1 MRHKKRKLKNPE
13 KKLIF
18 IFFLLVLSCI
28 IFVIAGN
35 LNSYF
40 DNMFSKYQI
49 IVKDLAIPK
58 TSVII
63 APIVEETIKLVGYVI
78 LLFFNLK
85 IISKIGYASKRK
97 FLNDYLPVAFLISAG
112 GFGLFEGA
120 IHNAGFNRLCFIAFI
135 SLNTLVHI
143 TYSIYPF
150 LLGRKYHNWFIC
162 FLPIAILLHAFHN
175 FLIDLVWD
183 NKWVTVL
190 MVTVFLLPIL
200 VLERKNLYKI
210 FEKVYSTKVGDFK
223 KANRIFYLIFV
234 VVFVYIFLCCLL
246 AF

>member
-1 MRHKKRKLKNPE
+1 MKHKKRKIIHYE
-13 KKLIF
+13 KILIF
-18 IFFLLVLSCI
+18 IFLLLILSCI
-28 IFVIAGN
+28 LFIIAGN
-35 LNSYF
+35 LNYHF
-40 DNMFSKYQI
+40 DNLFSKYII
-49 IVKDLAIPK
+49 IVKDIAIPK
-58 TSVII
+58 TSVMI
-63 APIVEETIKLVGYVI
+63 APIVEETIKFVGYVV

-85 IISKIGYASKRK
+85 IISKLGYASKRK
-97 FLNDYLPVAFLISAG
+97 FLNDYLSVAFLISAG

-135 SLNTLVHI
+135 SLNMLVHI

-162 FLPIAILLHAFHN
+162 FLPIGILLHAFHN

-200 VLERKNLYKI
+200 LLERKNWYKI
-210 FEKVYSTKVGDFK
+210 FEKFYNVKVEDFK

-234 VVFVYIFLCCLL
+234 VVFVYIFLCCLF